1 MRVKYFL
8 IETGQIALLLSKM
21 VRGMF
26 SPPLKAKRII
36 AQMVEIGINTLPIA
50 AIMAIFTGMV
60 LAVQTYYQFKK
71 VGMEMYIGTVVG
83 ASMCMELGPVLTAI
97 IVAGRVGSSTA
108 AELGTMKITEQIDAL
123 RTMAVDPVKYLAVPR
138 LWAALIMLPIL
149 TIFTDFIGMFGGYVM
164 GVYRYGINSD
174 LYIDRTTWFLVPWDM
189 LNGLVKSVFFGIII
203 VVIGCH
209 KGFMAQ
215 GGAEGV
221 GKATTSA
228 VVTASILILIF
239 DYFLTVLLF
248 INRG

>member
-164 GVYRYGINSD
+164 GVYRYGIKSA

-209 KGFMAQ
+209 KGFVAQ

-228 VVTASILILIF
+228 VVTASILILVF